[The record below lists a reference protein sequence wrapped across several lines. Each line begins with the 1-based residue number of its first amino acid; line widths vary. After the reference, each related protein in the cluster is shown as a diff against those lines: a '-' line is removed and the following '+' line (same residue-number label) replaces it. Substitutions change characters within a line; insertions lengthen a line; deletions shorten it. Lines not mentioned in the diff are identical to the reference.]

1 MTDPENVAVGNVHV
15 TLMPAEQVDEQV
27 AALRP
32 GDLVR
37 VGIDPGNDLPP
48 YVVESV
54 VDARDD
60 GALFVGPA
68 FVRFATGGAMSTVI
82 SVKVLEPAAVP
93 FYTNA
98 PADRKPRIGDVARPD
113 HNEPLREVVFTGD
126 GWLTVFA
133 KGQRF
138 TWPNAVL
145 GTAKPGVLA
154 LVDPANLETPQ
165 SMSQPFKVDAGE
177 EES

>member
-15 TLMPAEQVDEQV
+15 TLMPAPAEQLDEQV
-27 AALRP
+27 NALRP

-37 VGIDPGNDLPP
+37 VGIDPGNDLHP

-68 FVRFATGGAMSTVI
+68 LVRFATGGAMSTVV

-98 PADRKPRIGDVARPD
+98 PADRKPRIGDVMRLATGDTPY
-113 HNEPLREVVFTGD
+113 VFVGD
-126 GWLTVFA
+126 GWIVGRPQF
-133 KGQRF
+133 KGSASNKRTDSQVYD
-138 TWPNAVL
+138 WDASDE
-145 GTAKPGVLA
+145 LA
-154 LVDPANLETPQ
+154 LVDPAEL
-165 SMSQPFKVDAGE
+165 